1 MGLEGVSSG
10 HRSPLVVQARK
21 GTPEF
26 PEVFTQE
33 WKLVVWH
40 LLQIQAPSIS
50 PSSPCWRS
58 RAWDATCKRGS
69 EACPA
74 SCQESQFRARQVAL
88 PGIFRKVRLWLLLV
102 PLQSVNCTHHME
114 M

>member
-10 HRSPLVVQARK
+10 NRSPLVVQAQK

-26 PEVFTQE
+26 QEVFTQE

-40 LLQIQAPSIS
+40 LLQIPAPSIS
-50 PSSPCWRS
+50 PSSP
-58 RAWDATCKRGS
+58 AGEAEPGMQPANAGS